1 MSTSRVGNFID
12 FIDSTD
18 TTDSTIHGDASA
30 RRDERAARTTRTTTQ
45 MFAMT
50 PCATRA
56 IATRATT
63 TTTTTTRKVRRVP
76 VVRASS
82 VDEEKAMRDAA
93 EFGANA
99 RAAVSALA
107 IAAATVAMPEMAHAS
122 GGEFGILEGRSAA
135 LLHPIGL
142 GSLYATSLY
151 AGYLGLKWREVR
163 TTGDEIAE
171 LKASLPA
178 DADAAAG
185 SAASKKIEE
194 LTATRKELVAGK
206 FKDKHANLGYLLLA
220 MGVTLS
226 VEGAFNTYLRVG
238 KLFPGPHLY
247 AGATITVLWAMAAGL
262 IPLMEKGNQK
272 ARDLHIALNCL
283 NIALF
288 TWQIPTGLEIVGKV
302 FQFTSWP

>member
-1 MSTSRVGNFID
+1 MKRRVTS
-12 FIDSTD
+12 
-18 TTDSTIHGDASA
+18 TTDDKHEAWRPAQCDEAKRRGNETTMLST
-30 RRDERAARTTRTTTQ
+30 TMTTTIG
-45 MFAMT
+45 
-50 PCATRA
+50 TRA
-56 IATRATT
+56 IGATRPAKLARRATVKRSVVVSAQKKIIAGEGET
-63 TTTTTTRKVRRVP
+63 T
-76 VVRASS
+76 ANG
-82 VDEEKAMRDAA
+82 RDV
-93 EFGANA
+93 G
-99 RAAVSALA
+99 AAVSALA

-142 GSLYATSLY
+142 GSLYAVTLY
-151 AGYLGLKWREVR
+151 AGYLGLQWRRVR
-163 TTGDEIAE
+163 TVGDEIAE
-171 LKASLPA
+171 LKATLPA
-178 DADAAAG
+178 DAEAAAG
-185 SAASKKIEE
+185 SEASKKIEE
-194 LTATRKELVAGK
+194 LSATRKELVAGK

-226 VEGAFNTYLRVG
+226 VEGGMNTYLRVG

-262 IPLMEKGNQK
+262 VPMMEKGNQK

-283 NIALF
+283 NVALF